1 MTTKTAIIKSAA
13 VTQGPHANNI
23 QPKKIQNIQ
32 PKNQNPMHART
43 HAHTHKLLVLGHK
56 ALTATPLLMNSIDMP
71 RTHRDM
77 PYFAIVYAKNEKKI
91 KIE

>member
-1 MTTKTAIIKSAA
+1 
-13 VTQGPHANNI
+13 
-23 QPKKIQNIQ
+23 
-32 PKNQNPMHART
+32 MHART